1 MNHSQLVDCQIIVD
15 NLMQFLPKNTPLVGA
30 ELGVKEGYLSKTFLS
45 SNDELTM
52 YSIDLWG
59 AHESIPETHDHDL
72 NYNLAVNNLKEYGSR
87 SIIYRMLTTDA
98 INKFEDNSL
107 DFVYIDATH
116 TYDAVKEEI
125 QLWSKK
131 VKTNGLMSGHDYVAG
146 WEGVV
151 RAVDEAVL
159 DRSKLYIF
167 SHGVWAINNQFIIK

>member
-45 SNDELTM
+45 SNDQLTM

-131 VKTNGLMSGHDYVAG
+131 VKTNGLMSGHDYVVG